1 MGRCRSLGAVW
12 GEDSTNYTVFKSM
25 DTYMNEERAW
35 GNQDGLMEWDPGV
48 NDNALTDVQ
57 SGGYDN
63 VKEIIDGQFP
73 ALGSFDVKSDTEL
86 VATEIQHLRL
96 GGTDKDAEVP
106 VYDDLGVPVIDR
118 DAMIPDLNVLLPFK
132 VGLGIWEF
140 CAISRRLISKI
151 RFPHPISVADAI
163 CGTRFD
169 LRDSKRRALEN

>member
-1 MGRCRSLGAVW
+1 
-12 GEDSTNYTVFKSM
+12 M

-118 DAMIPDLNVLLPFK
+118 NAMIPDWNV
-132 VGLGIWEF
+132 
-140 CAISRRLISKI
+140 AITETDVFGSHLK
-151 RFPHPISVADAI
+151 
-163 CGTRFD
+163 
-169 LRDSKRRALEN
+169 ALTNVTSG